1 MAAILDVYKG
11 TNGNQYS
18 DWATSSYG
26 DVMGQLF
33 YYLSVDSTT
42 CSIYI
47 GSLSV
52 LAKKSNNYSAAT
64 TGHWRWRTFHSNPN
78 TSYPSSST
86 LYTDSTNR
94 SISTSYARLDN
105 GTANTYTPA
114 FTINAN
120 ALSWNN
126 TYTEGTFTISGRVVK
141 PSGTSN
147 ADTDSRQATPSQ
159 TIKLHLNEVS
169 WSQKDVTK
177 TLNYSSSDQFVT
189 TIAEPTG
196 GSGSFTYTLTG
207 DTGYLYLS
215 DRNIYAKGGTS
226 YLTGYSNKQVAVVVK
241 DKYTGRDIA
250 QDVGVVVTV
259 TMKPKTY
266 TVSYNSNGTNVSN
279 MPSNQTKTHGQT
291 LKLSST
297 KPTCTGYT
305 FNKWNTASNGNGTSY
320 NAGANYTANA
330 AATLYAQWTANSQT
344 NNIEHWAWGFQ
355 NGEGNNGTKN
365 AFKFKNTTFS
375 AYTDASITL
384 NNSRATTIPNG
395 YDLMTN
401 ISTNSVDNTGAWTSH
416 SLPFTTTQKP
426 NSMLFQY
433 GYIPFTYNITYNLDG
448 GINNSANP
456 STYTVL
462 YGVTFSNPTKT
473 GYIFSH
479 WTDANGTTI
488 TGINPGVNASFSSGD
503 DLYSKLSTRT
513 IGDQTVTAHWTM
525 ITYNIEYNLN
535 GGNLANQSINSNKV
549 IVNPRGVL
557 TYNPANGDTIQ
568 QNYFQLTFPTKIG
581 YKFIGWTITGM
592 DTSPHR
598 FWYKDNNAS
607 NSSWHDSNSTSFNN
621 LNINNKNLYV
631 FHPTATDGATIIITA
646 NWQFRGNY
654 IYKNDTDKWVKVVPF
669 VYNGSTWR
677 ETQPFVYTSNGWK
690 SLIN

>member
-26 DVMGQLF
+26 DIMGQLF

-47 GSLSV
+47 GALSV
-52 LAKKSNNYSAAT
+52 LAKKSNTYSQAT
-64 TGHWRWRTFHSNPN
+64 QGHWRWRTYHSNPA
-78 TSYPSSST
+78 TCYPSPNS

-94 SISTSYARLDN
+94 AISTSEVRLDN

-126 TYTEGTFTISGRVVK
+126 AYTEGTFTISGRVVK

-147 ADTDSRQATPSQ
+147 ADSDSRQATPSQ
-159 TIKLHLNEVS
+159 TIKLHLNQVIWLQS
-169 WSQKDVTK
+169 NVTK
-177 TLNYSSSDQFVT
+177 TLNYSSSNQFVT
-189 TIAEPTG
+189 TIAEPSG
-196 GSGSFTYTLTG
+196 GSGSFTYELTG

-215 DRNIYAKGGTS
+215 GRDIYAKGGTS

-241 DKYTGRDIA
+241 DKYTGNNIA
-250 QDVGVVVTV
+250 SDGIRVTV

-598 FWYKDNNAS
+598 FWYKDNDAS

-631 FHPTATDGATIIITA
+631 FHPTATDGATITITA